1 MQWGSIISI
10 VPREHTK
17 TVCTLPQEGK
27 DIEPSF
33 WKKIDEKTDSLS
45 CDLYDEFVWYKTK
58 IPNNLTELT
67 LSARH
72 LFAVYINGKEVLNR
86 NSYKIEKL
94 QDIIGRT
101 K

>member
-1 MQWGSIISI
+1 M
-10 VPREHTK
+10 
-17 TVCTLPQEGK
+17 
-27 DIEPSF
+27 DN
-33 WKKIDEKTDSLS
+33 KTDSLS
-45 CDLYDEFVWYKTK
+45 CELYNEFIWYKCQ
-58 IPNNLTELT
+58 IPNHLTELT

-94 QDIIGRT
+94 QEVPETISIPLNKKILNKKSYNITLHDFFYNVEF